1 MEKNIAEQVFAEEL
15 GLVENDELRNAVVR
29 YLNETVPSYFW
40 TVPSSSSGKHHSCF
54 DAGEGGLVRHTKMT
68 IAVCMELLRLSG
80 MERVV
85 QGEAVAALLIHDS
98 IKNGLNGAHY
108 RADHPRLAAERWRD
122 FVEKEFG
129 QDTTY
134 LRPVF
139 YYALWHSGQ
148 WSGPSIRDN
157 FERSKDLLAGI
168 KVVHLSDYIASRNFF
183 NLAIEY
189 TKKTDSF

>member
-1 MEKNIAEQVFAEEL
+1 MGKNIAEQVFAEEL
-15 GLVENDELRNAVVR
+15 ALIENEALKVAVTR
-29 YLNETVPSYFW
+29 YLNEAAPSYFW
-40 TVPSSSSGKHHSCF
+40 TAPSSSSGKHHSRF

-68 IAVCMELLRLSG
+68 IDVCMELLRLSG
-80 MERVV
+80 MEQVV
-85 QGEAVAALLIHDS
+85 QGEAIAALLIHDS
-98 IKNGLNGAHY
+98 VKNGMNGAHY
-108 RADHPRLAAERWRD
+108 RADHPRLAAERWYT

-129 QDTTY
+129 PEVTY

-157 FERSKDLLAGI
+157 FERPQDLLAGI

-183 NLAIEY
+183 NKAVDFANEFI
-189 TKKTDSF
+189 